1 MALIDLHN
9 IYKSYGEEIILSGAS
24 MQIHPKEKIGLVG
37 DNGAGKTTIL
47 KIITGEETV
56 DEGQVSRARDL
67 KIGYLTQKP
76 TIQPHTTLKEFLQES
91 LGDLFAIRERLKALE
106 KEMASPHIQ
115 NDKSRL
121 ESLMEEYGSLSLK
134 YEAREGYNLEQ
145 HMNEVAEGMRFSSQ
159 DMARKMSEFSGGEK
173 TRAQLASILLQDYD
187 LLLLDEPTN
196 NLDVETMEWLEK
208 YLDNWEGTLLVVSHD
223 RYFLNRIASKI
234 ALLEKYKIK
243 CYKGN
248 YSAFKNQKDLEDL
261 TTERSQKKQHQ
272 EMQKDLEF
280 IQNASS
286 DEIRRAQSR
295 QKQLE
300 KTKPVEELSS
310 SKNMKPKFDYTGR
323 GSNIMLSCNDVT
335 KSYGHTTIFSDV
347 TFKLFWGDRA
357 AVIGPNGSGKTTFL
371 RLVVSEELPD
381 GGTIKLGPSV
391 KTLYYDQE
399 HRGLNLKCSVLEN
412 IMEYSDMT
420 ESEARK
426 YLGRYLFTKEDVF
439 RQASDLS
446 SGEKSRLALA
456 KATLTDSNFLIMDE
470 PTNFLDIGNREQ
482 LEHSLEGY
490 PGTMLIVSH
499 DRYLISRLANCILEI
514 NNKEINLYR
523 QTTYEEY
530 LAMKEKNLPGAKKEE
545 KEGGASDSRAQKK
558 ETKKWHREQREKEKK
573 KRQEIIE
580 LRRQKRILNQ
590 NLHRLEKDIEQEEEN
605 KSQLEHQLADPQNY
619 DDFQK
624 IREMNEQLETC
635 QQKIRNMYE
644 EWEEIAESLENMPEE
659 ETVGLE

>member
-47 KIITGEETV
+47 KIITGEEAV

-76 TIQPHTTLKEFLQES
+76 HIQPHTTLKEFLQES

-121 ESLMEEYGSLSLK
+121 ERLMEEYGSLSLK

-286 DEIRRAQSR
+286 VEIKRAQSR
-295 QKQLE
+295 QKKLE
-300 KTKPVEELSS
+300 KINPVEELPS
-310 SKNMKPKFDYTGR
+310 SKNMKPRFDYTGR
-323 GSNIMLSCNDVT
+323 GSNIMLSCNGVA
-335 KSYGHTTIFSDV
+335 KSYGPTTIFNDA

-357 AVIGPNGSGKTTFL
+357 AVIGPNGAGKTTFL
-371 RLVVSEELPD
+371 RLVISEELPD
-381 GGTIKLGPSV
+381 KGTIKLGPSV
-391 KTLYYDQE
+391 KTVYYDQE

-482 LEHSLEGY
+482 LEQSLEGY
-490 PGTMLIVSH
+490 PGTLLIVSH
-499 DRYLISRLANCILEI
+499 DRFLISRLANCILEI
-514 NNKEINLYR
+514 KNKEVNLYR

-530 LAMKEKNLPGAKKEE
+530 LAMKEKNLPDVKPEE
-545 KEGGASDSRAQKK
+545 GKASNSRAQKK
-558 ETKKWHREQREKEKK
+558 ETKKWHRELREKEKK

-580 LRRQKRILNQ
+580 LRRQKRILSQ

-605 KSQLEHQLADPQNY
+605 KSMLEQKLADPQNY

-624 IREMNEQLETC
+624 IRKMNEELEAC
-635 QQKIRNMYE
+635 QQIIKNMYE
-644 EWEEIAESLENMPEE
+644 EWEEIAESLENMPPE
-659 ETVGLE
+659 ETIGLE